1 MKRNTNQRIKNLREM
16 VVNTRPEICPERAL
30 IVTRAYQEFANQP
43 AGILRARALEKILS
57 EMSIYILPGE
67 LLVGNHSSKLRAAPV
82 FPEFDVIFLEKEMT
96 EFVKRSGDPF
106 DINEETRNKLI
117 EIIPFWKG
125 RTIKE
130 MNHAMWTEENKL
142 AGQNYVGVIDNEWNL
157 ENSDGHIAVDY
168 PKLIHYGLSGII
180 HDAEEKLSSLDIAD
194 PDGLK
199 KKYFYESV
207 IIAARAVIKFAHRFA
222 ELAQKEAD
230 KENDLFRKMELERIA
245 EICRRVP
252 EFPARNFYEALQSIW
267 FVQLAIQIDANGHS
281 VSIGR
286 FDQYMYPFY
295 KKDIGTGTFTDEEIF
310 EMTQMFWIKLSSL
323 TKLRCWSQTRLNA
336 GYPMFQNLTI
346 GGQTPQGEDACNE
359 LTYLCLDVTESLKL
373 FQPTF
378 TARVHKRSPQP
389 YLRRC
394 AELIKQGLGMPSLF
408 NDEVIIP
415 AMINRGVTVEDAR
428 NYCLVGCVEPSVQGK
443 WGGRYGACL
452 FNLHK
457 CLELALYNG
466 KDPRT
471 DIQLHPGKGD
481 LSTFTSYQELFEAY
495 EDQVKYYVRQ
505 HVIRDN
511 IQDLVWE
518 RYLPI
523 PLISCLVSDCMERGK
538 EIKEGGAVYDYTGG
552 QTGGI
557 ANVANSLAAIK
568 KLVFEEKK
576 ITGAELKKHLENNFE
591 GIEGEKVRQM
601 LINKAP
607 KYGNDDQYV
616 DSIAQEAFSVL
627 LKEVSKYRNTRYGRG
642 PIGGSFHNSTASVA
656 ANVPWGLTIGATPDG
671 RKAFSPL
678 ADTESPTHFT
688 DLNGPTAVVL
698 SASRLEH
705 ILESGGAILNL
716 KFSPIV
722 FENETNLEK
731 LIDLIRTYFD
741 LDGMELQINVIS
753 AQKLRD
759 AQQNPERYKDLLI
772 RVAGYS
778 AYFVDLD
785 PLIQNDIIE
794 RTENMLV

>member
-1 MKRNTNQRIKNLREM
+1 M
-16 VVNTRPEICPERAL
+16 VVSTRPEICPERAV
-30 IVTRAYQEFANQP
+30 IVTKAYQEFYNQP
-43 AGILRARALEKILS
+43 MGILRAKALEKILS

-82 FPEFDVIFLEKEMT
+82 FPEFDVNFLEKEMS
-96 EFVKRSGDPF
+96 EFNKRSGDMF
-106 DINEETRNKLI
+106 EIDDENKSKLA
-117 EIIPFWKG
+117 EIVPFWKG
-125 RTIKE
+125 RTIKDY
-130 MNHAMWTEENKL
+130 NHAMWTEENKL
-142 AGQNYVGVIDNEWNL
+142 SGQNYVNVIDNEWNL
-157 ENSDGHIAVDY
+157 ENSDGHISVDY
-168 PKLIHYGLSGII
+168 PKLINFGLSSII
-180 HDAEEKLSSLDIAD
+180 FDAEKKLSLLDIAE
-194 PDGLK
+194 PEELK

-207 IIAARAVIKFAHRFA
+207 IIVAKAVIKFAHRFA
-222 ELAQKEAD
+222 ELAKLEALN
-230 KENDLFRKMELERIA
+230 ENDPSRRLELERIA
-245 EICRRVP
+245 EICGRVP
-252 EFPARNFYEALQSIW
+252 EFPARNYYEALQSLW

-286 FDQYMYPFY
+286 FDQFMYPFY
-295 KKDIGTGTFTDEEIF
+295 KNDIASKTLTDDEVF
-310 EMTQMFWIKLSSL
+310 ELTQMFWIKLSSL
-323 TKLRCWSQTRLNA
+323 TKLRSWSQTRLNA

-346 GGQTPQGEDACNE
+346 GGQKTNGEDACNE
-359 LTYLCLDVTESLKL
+359 LTFLCLDVTESLKL

-378 TARVHKRSPQP
+378 TARVHKQSPRK
-389 YLRRC
+389 YLRHC
-394 AELIKQGLGMPSLF
+394 TELIKQGLGMPSFF

-415 AMINRGVTVEDAR
+415 ALINRGVGVEDAR
-428 NYCLVGCVEPSVQGK
+428 NYSMVGCVEPGIQGK

-452 FNLHK
+452 FILPK
-457 CLELALYNG
+457 CLELALYDG

-471 DIQLHPGKGD
+471 GIQLCSGNGD
-481 LSTFTSYQELFEAY
+481 LSTFTSYQELFDAY
-495 EDQVKYYVRQ
+495 EKQVKYYVRQ

-518 RYLPI
+518 KYLPT

-538 EIKEGGAVYDYTGG
+538 EIKEGGAIYDYTGG

-576 ITGAELKKHLENNFE
+576 ITGSELKKHLENNFE
-591 GIEGEKVRQM
+591 GIEGEKIRQM

-607 KYGNDDQYV
+607 KYGNDDEYV
-616 DSIAQEAFSVL
+616 DSIARDAFSVL
-627 LKEVSKYRNTRYGRG
+627 LKEVSKYHNTRYGKG
-642 PIGGSFHNSTASVA
+642 PIGGSFHHSTASVA
-656 ANVPWGLTIGATPDG
+656 ANVPWGMVTGATPDG
-671 RKAFSPL
+671 RKAYTPL

-688 DLNGPTAVVL
+688 DLNGPTAIVL

-722 FENETNLEK
+722 FENEENLEK
-731 LIDLIRTYFD
+731 LIDLIRTYFE
-741 LDGMELQINVIS
+741 LDGMEIQINVIS
-753 AQKLRD
+753 AEKLRN
-759 AQQNPERYKDLLI
+759 AQKNPEKYKDLLI

-785 PLIQNDIIE
+785 PLVQNDIIE

>member
-1 MKRNTNQRIKNLREM
+1 MKRNTSQRIQDLREL
-16 VVNTRPEICPERAL
+16 VVGTKPEICPERAL
-30 IVTRAYQEFANQP
+30 IVTQAYRELGNNP
-43 AGILRARALEKILS
+43 AGILRAKALEKILS
-57 EMSIYILPGE
+57 EMSIYIVPGE

-82 FPEFDVIFLEKEMT
+82 FPEFEVSFLEKEMT
-96 EFVKRSGDPF
+96 EFNRRSGDPF
-106 DINEETRNKLI
+106 DIDESSREKLAQ
-117 EIIPFWKG
+117 IIPFWKG

-130 MNHAMWTEENKL
+130 LNMAMWPEENKL

-157 ENSDGHIAVDY
+157 ENSDGHLAVDY
-168 PKLIHYGLSGII
+168 PKLINFGLGSII
-180 HDAEEKLSSLDIAD
+180 HDAEEKLSFLDIAN
-194 PDGLK
+194 PDDLK

-207 IIAARAVIKFAHRFA
+207 VIATRAVIHFAHRSA
-222 ELAQKEAD
+222 ELARKEAE
-230 KENDLFRKMELERIA
+230 KENNVVRKMELERIA
-245 EICRRVP
+245 EICSRVP
-252 EFPARNFYEALQSIW
+252 ENPARTFYEALQSIW

-281 VSIGR
+281 VTIGR
-286 FDQYMYPFY
+286 FDQFMYPFY
-295 KKDIGTGTFTDEEIF
+295 QKDIQSGIFTDDQIYEL
-310 EMTQMFWIKLSSL
+310 MQMFWIKLSSL

-346 GGQTPQGEDACNE
+346 GGQTPDGDDACNE

-378 TARVHKRSPQP
+378 TARVHHRSPRE
-389 YLRRC
+389 YLHRC
-394 AELIKQGLGMPSLF
+394 VELIKQGLGMPSLF

-415 AMINRGVTVEDAR
+415 ALINRGVNIEDAR
-428 NYCLVGCVEPSVQGK
+428 SYCMVGCVEPSVQGK

-452 FNLHK
+452 FNLPK
-457 CLELALYNG
+457 CLELALNNG

-471 DIQLHPGKGD
+471 GIQLCPGDGD
-481 LSTFTSYQELFEAY
+481 LATFTSFEDVFQAY
-495 EDQVKYYVRQ
+495 EKQVKYFVRQ

-511 IQDLVWE
+511 IQDMIWE

-538 EIKEGGAVYDYTGG
+538 EIKEGGAIYDYTGG

-568 KLVFEEKK
+568 KLVFEESEL
-576 ITGAELKKHLENNFE
+576 TGADLKKYLDTNFK
-591 GIEGEKVRQM
+591 GMEGEKVRQI
-601 LINKAP
+601 LINKVP
-607 KYGNDDQYV
+607 KYGNDDEYV
-616 DSIAQEAFSVL
+616 DSIARRAFSVL
-627 LKEVSKYRNTRYGRG
+627 LKEVSKYHNTRFGRG
-642 PIGGSFHNSTASVA
+642 PIGGSFHHATASTA
-656 ANVPWGLTIGATPDG
+656 ANVPFGMIISAMPDG

-698 SASRLEH
+698 SASKLEH
-705 ILESGGAILNL
+705 IYESGGAILNL

-722 FENETNLEK
+722 FENDENLEK

-741 LDGMELQINVIS
+741 MDGMELQINVIS

-759 AQQNPERYKDLLI
+759 AQNNPEKYKDLLI

-785 PLIQNDIIE
+785 LLIQNDIIE
-794 RTENMLV
+794 RTENLLV

>member
-1 MKRNTNQRIKNLREM
+1 M
-16 VVNTRPEICPERAL
+16 VVSTRPEICPERAL
-30 IVTRAYQEFANQP
+30 IVTKAYQEFSNQP
-43 AGILRARALEKILS
+43 MGILRAKALEKILS

-82 FPEFDVIFLEKEMT
+82 FPEFDVNFLEKELS
-96 EFVKRSGDPF
+96 EFNQRSGDPF
-106 DINEETRNKLI
+106 DIDEESKKKLA

-125 RTIKE
+125 RTIKDF
-130 MNHAMWTEENKL
+130 NHAMWTEENKL
-142 AGQNYVGVIDNEWNL
+142 AGQNYVNVIDNEWNL

-168 PKLIHYGLSGII
+168 PKLINSGLGSVIST
-180 HDAEEKLSSLDIAD
+180 AEAKLSLLDIANPED
-194 PDGLK
+194 LK

-207 IIAARAVIKFAHRFA
+207 IISAKAVINFAHRFA
-222 ELAQKEAD
+222 ELAKIEALNESD
-230 KENDLFRKMELERIA
+230 SIRKMELEKIA
-245 EICRRVP
+245 EICQRVP
-252 EFPARNFYEALQSIW
+252 EFPARNYYEALQSIW

-286 FDQYMYPFY
+286 FDQFMYPFY
-295 KKDIGTGTFTDEEIF
+295 KRDISTKTFTEDQIYEL
-310 EMTQMFWIKLSSL
+310 TQMFWIKLSSL

-346 GGQTPQGEDACNE
+346 GGQKPNGEDACNE
-359 LTYLCLDVTESLKL
+359 LTFLCLDVTESLRL

-378 TARVHKRSPQP
+378 TARVHKRSPRQ

-415 AMINRGVTVEDAR
+415 AMINRGVSLEDAR
-428 NYCLVGCVEPSVQGK
+428 NYCMVGCVEPSVQGK

-452 FNLHK
+452 FNLTK

-471 DIQLHPGKGD
+471 GIQLCPGNGD
-481 LSTFTSYQELFEAY
+481 LSTFTSYQELFDAY
-495 EDQVKYYVRQ
+495 EKQVKYFVRQ

-511 IQDLVWE
+511 IQDMVWE
-518 RYLPI
+518 KYLPI

-568 KLVFEEKK
+568 KLVFEEKT
-576 ITGAELKKHLENNFE
+576 ITGNELKKYLENNFE

-607 KYGNDDQYV
+607 KYGNDDEYV
-616 DSIAQEAFSVL
+616 DSIAREAFSIL

-642 PIGGSFHNSTASVA
+642 PIGGSFHHSTASVA
-656 ANVPWGLTIGATPDG
+656 ANVPWGLVTGATPDG
-671 RKAFSPL
+671 RKAYSPL

-688 DLNGPTAVVL
+688 DLNSPTAVVL

-722 FENETNLEK
+722 FENKENLEK

-741 LDGMELQINVIS
+741 LDGMEVQINVIS
-753 AQKLRD
+753 AEKLRN
-759 AQQNPERYKDLLI
+759 AQKNPEKYKDLLI